1 MTDPDHA
8 PRRVPLAARP
18 FHLAVRG
25 YRRVTDGRPS
35 PCRYQPT
42 CSAYA
47 LEALEAHG
55 ALRGL
60 WLTTRRLARCHPWG
74 SHGYDPVPAG
84 RQARRRPPSPLIGRP
99 HV

>member
-1 MTDPDHA
+1 VNDIG
-8 PRRVPLAARP
+8 PRRVGVAAWP

-25 YRRVTDGRPS
+25 YRRVTAGRPS

-47 LEALEAHG
+47 LEALESRG
-55 ALRGL
+55 AVQGL
-60 WLTTRRLARCHPWG
+60 WLTARRLGRCHPWG
-74 SHGYDPVPAG
+74 GQGYDPVPTG
-84 RQARRRPPSPLIGRP
+84 RAERRRALPSLIGRR